1 MWFLSH
7 YLSLKGYQ
15 VFCIMRLKQSMS
27 KMDGSNHNTCY
38 NVPELT
44 RIGLMSG
51 GKIVPQDMLTTSA
64 RFWFWP
70 YNLGITI
77 SRKNFIKSSQFHVD
91 NQNISLCKQQT
102 HTIIQQRIW
111 ICCRLMTVQSSK
123 WFPWLRNGLWILMR
137 NWVIFLQD
145 MRISHI
151 LLHVQWSNWHAV
163 FTNVSL
169 WRRLEMWHVL
179 FTIKNT
185 HLNLAHYI

>member
-1 MWFLSH
+1 MDLITIHATMCQNRPGLGWCRVAKS
-7 YLSLKGYQ
+7 SL
-15 VFCIMRLKQSMS
+15 R
-27 KMDGSNHNTCY
+27 
-38 NVPELT
+38 
-44 RIGLMSG
+44 
-51 GKIVPQDMLTTSA
+51 MLTTSA

-91 NQNISLCKQQT
+91 NQNISQCKQQT

-111 ICCRLMTVQSSK
+111 ICCHLMTVQSSK

-145 MRISHI
+145 MRISHTCT

-163 FTNVSL
+163 FTKDSL
-169 WRRLEMWHVL
+169 RRLEMWHVL